1 MIHVALLRGINV
13 GGNRRVPMA
22 DLRRVITDLGY
33 EGVATHINSGNESCS
48 RPSVGDHLAMANKI
62 EDALEGEFGFRCRVL
77 VRSGTDV
84 VAIAKAIPEHWG
96 DRTQRTGDVAYLL
109 DGLDPKEVAKALGP
123 REGID
128 NVVYARGALLWSVE
142 RKDLNRNG
150 LQRLV
155 GTHYYQQ
162 ATVRNVNTA
171 RKLAALV
178 EDRKA

>member
-22 DLRRVITDLGY
+22 DLRRVMTDLGY
-33 EGVATHINSGNESCS
+33 EGVTTYINSGNVLFETK
-48 RPSVGDHLAMANKI
+48 RADHLAMANTI

-155 GTHYYQQ
+155 GTPYYQQ

>member
-22 DLRRVITDLGY
+22 DLRRVMTDLGY
-33 EGVATHINSGNESCS
+33 EGVATYINSGNVLFEAK
-48 RPSVGDHLAMANKI
+48 RGDHLAMANTI

-155 GTHYYQQ
+155 GTPYYQQ